1 MFNYKTYGELYFD
14 NSSVWDLLDR
24 YDTTSFPLSLED
36 YEDAVAEQINQEEA
50 AHELQFHQYHSGCL

>member
-24 YDTTSFPLSLED
+24 YDTASFPLSLED
-36 YEDAVAEQINQEEA
+36 YEDAVAEQIYQEEA
-50 AHELQFHQYHSGCL
+50 AHELAFHQYHSA